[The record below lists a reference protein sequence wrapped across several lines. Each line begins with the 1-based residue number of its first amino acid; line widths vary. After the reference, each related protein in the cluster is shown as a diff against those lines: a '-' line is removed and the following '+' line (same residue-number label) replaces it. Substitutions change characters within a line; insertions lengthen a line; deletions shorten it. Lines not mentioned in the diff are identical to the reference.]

1 MKMNN
6 SSVNHAWQFDCVL
19 ENGIKLKS
27 WFYADT
33 EQDASNRIKEYLGAR
48 LVSIKE
54 IDDPLDIKKKQI
66 EQDKIRDTL
75 AKKRQEEYEARQN
88 SKKEENIE

>member
-1 MKMNN
+1 MKLNN
-6 SSVNHAWQFDCVL
+6 SSVNHAWEFECVL
-19 ENGIKLKS
+19 ENGIKLTS
-27 WFYADT
+27 WFYSDT

-48 LVSIKE
+48 LISIKE
-54 IDDPLDIKKKQI
+54 INDPLDIKKKQI

>member
-1 MKMNN
+1 MKLNN
-6 SSVNHAWQFDCVL
+6 SSVNHAWQFECVL
-19 ENGIKLKS
+19 ENGIELKS
-27 WFYADT
+27 WFYSDT

-66 EQDKIRDTL
+66 EQDKIRDAL

>member
-66 EQDKIRDTL
+66 EQDKIRDAL
-75 AKKRQEEYEARQN
+75 AKKRQKEYEARQN
-88 SKKEENIE
+88 LKEENDE

>member
-1 MKMNN
+1 
-6 SSVNHAWQFDCVL
+6 VL

-88 SKKEENIE
+88 LKKEENNE

>member
-1 MKMNN
+1 MKINN

-66 EQDKIRDTL
+66 EQDKIRNAL

-88 SKKEENIE
+88 LKEENNE

>member
-1 MKMNN
+1 MKLNN

-19 ENGIKLKS
+19 EDGTKLKS

-33 EQDASNRIKEYLGAR
+33 EQDATNRIKEYLGAR